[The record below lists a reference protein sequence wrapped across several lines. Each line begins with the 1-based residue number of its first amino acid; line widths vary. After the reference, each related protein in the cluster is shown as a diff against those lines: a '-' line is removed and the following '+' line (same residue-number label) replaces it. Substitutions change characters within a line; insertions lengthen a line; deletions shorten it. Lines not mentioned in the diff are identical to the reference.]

1 MNRNSNQMRY
11 EPRLYV
17 YIRAVRV
24 GGEKK
29 KERRKEKKKEK
40 KEGHGMSRID
50 WIERKPGEKY
60 NDAISRLNPFKP

>member
-29 KERRKEKKKEK
+29 KREKKRKEEGEERRTRDVE
-40 KEGHGMSRID
+40 
-50 WIERKPGEKY
+50 
-60 NDAISRLNPFKP
+60 NRLNREKTG

>member
-24 GGEKK
+24 GGEK
-29 KERRKEKKKEK
+29 RKE
-40 KEGHGMSRID
+40 
-50 WIERKPGEKY
+50 ERETR
-60 NDAISRLNPFKP
+60 DAENRLNRKKIG

>member
-29 KERRKEKKKEK
+29 KKREKKRKE
-40 KEGHGMSRID
+40 EGE
-50 WIERKPGEKY
+50 ERGTRDVE
-60 NDAISRLNPFKP
+60 NRLNREKTG

>member
-29 KERRKEKKKEK
+29 KREKKRKEEGKERGTRDV
-40 KEGHGMSRID
+40 E
-50 WIERKPGEKY
+50 
-60 NDAISRLNPFKP
+60 NRLNREKTG